1 MNDKKKLLMFRIT
14 FFIEYVAQAIAY
26 CLLIPYLTN
35 IGYSAMQ
42 RSYIL
47 SFGAIMGTALQ
58 FFIGYLCDRNRTIKR
73 YLNIMNV
80 LFVGCV
86 VLLYRHNE
94 YNYLFHFITA
104 SLVIMFF
111 KVIINVYDSYAL
123 ESGDALKSRYGII
136 RAYGSIGW
144 AVGSELISRIV
155 EKGSYRMLA
164 LATVI
169 AVALL
174 IMVNAMMD
182 DAVKT
187 SNEKIN
193 WSDVGKLMK
202 KKSYALIVASL
213 TFCYMMMVSIDFIIV
228 DKIVYVGGTERHV
241 AFFWSVMALCEL
253 PMFFTGNRIARR
265 YGAIIVYGF
274 SVLVYSLRYLLYG
287 GSNSLTFVLAL
298 SVLQGLSF
306 PLTMVAT
313 KILMDDE
320 SPDSLKSSGQ
330 LIGMSIY
337 NNIPSLIAPLL
348 TGFLEDSVGIN
359 TALFT
364 LAGCGLISLFLLWLY
379 YREKKK
385 TIAQ

>member
-1 MNDKKKLLMFRIT
+1 MNDKKKLLMFKIT
-14 FFIEYVAQAIAY
+14 FFIEYVAQAVAY

-35 IGYSAMQ
+35 IGYSAIQ
-42 RSYIL
+42 RSFIL

-86 VLLYRHNE
+86 VLLYRYSE
-94 YNYLFHFITA
+94 YNYLFHFIIA

-111 KVIINVYDSYAL
+111 KVIVNVYDSYAL

-144 AVGSELISRIV
+144 AVGSEMISRIV
-155 EKGSYRMLA
+155 EKGSYKMLA
-164 LATVI
+164 LATIIV
-169 AVALL
+169 VALL
-174 IMVNAMMD
+174 IMVNAMMN

-187 SNEKIN
+187 STERIN

-202 KKSYALIVASL
+202 KRSYALIIASL
-213 TFCYMMMVSIDFIIV
+213 TFCYMMTVAIDVIIV

-241 AFFWSVMALCEL
+241 AFFWSVMAICEL
-253 PMFFTGNRIARR
+253 PLFFLGNRLARR

-287 GSNSLTFVLAL
+287 ASNSLNFVLAL
-298 SVLQGLSF
+298 SALQGLSF
-306 PLTMVAT
+306 PLTMVAA
-313 KILMDDE
+313 KVLVDDE
-320 SPDSLKSSGQ
+320 SPDNLKSSGQ